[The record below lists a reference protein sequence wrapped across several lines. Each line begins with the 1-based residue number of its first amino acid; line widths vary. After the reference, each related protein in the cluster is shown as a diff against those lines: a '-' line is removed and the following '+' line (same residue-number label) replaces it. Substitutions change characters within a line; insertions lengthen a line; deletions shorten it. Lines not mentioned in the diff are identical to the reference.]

1 MKVIELKNTSF
12 DKDAIIKLL
21 ENNTCFIG
29 VFSDAC
35 FHCNNM
41 KPAWNN
47 LKTSLKKMKSNSVL
61 LEIDAGQLDLINYGP
76 LKNSIRGF
84 PAIMI
89 FKNGEMIKDFSGNRT
104 KAEMLK
110 FFKPHLE
117 KATKKTK
124 KTKKNKETIANKTKQ
139 RKITRMA
146 RRLKLLY

>member
-1 MKVIELKNTSF
+1 MRVIELKNSSF

-21 ENNTCFIG
+21 ENNICFIG

-61 LEIDAGQLDLINYGP
+61 LEIDARQLDFINYGP
-76 LKNSIRGF
+76 LKYSIHGF

-89 FKNGEMIKDFSGNRT
+89 FKNGKFFKDFAGNRT

-117 KATKKTK
+117 KAIKKTK
-124 KTKKNKETIANKTKQ
+124 KKNIANKTKQ
-139 RKITRMA
+139 RKMTRQA
-146 RRLKLLY
+146 RRIKLLY

>member
-1 MKVIELKNTSF
+1 MKVIELKNCSF

-89 FKNGEMIKDFSGNRT
+89 FKNGEMIKDFAGNRT
-104 KAEMLK
+104 KDEMLK

-124 KTKKNKETIANKTKQ
+124 KNKETIANKTKQ
-139 RKITRMA
+139 RKMTRMA
-146 RRLKLLY
+146 KRLKLLY

>member
-1 MKVIELKNTSF
+1 MKVIELKNNSF

-29 VFSDAC
+29 VFSTAC

-41 KPAWNN
+41 KPEWNK

-61 LEIDAGQLDLINYGP
+61 LEIDAGQLDVINYGP

-89 FKNGEMIKDFSGNRT
+89 FKNGEIIEDYAGNRT
-104 KAEMLK
+104 KDEMLK

-124 KTKKNKETIANKTKQ
+124 KTKKNKKTIRNKTKL
-139 RKITRMA
+139 RKMTRIA
-146 RRLKLLY
+146 RSINFLY